1 VKKARTEYPIFGIK
15 HLIRLKNNQLRYNY
29 ENLRKIFKLIR
40 KRKFKVNPLIGS
52 NKYFIGI
59 LSYAKKNYSLY
70 SYNYTMN
77 IINEKQIHEY
87 LEGFNTY
94 SNNLLFHNNKFDYY
108 YNFNKFLANLKFN
121 HSFLLEFC

>member
-1 VKKARTEYPIFGIK
+1 
-15 HLIRLKNNQLRYNY
+15 LKNNQLRYNY
-29 ENLRKIFKLIR
+29 ENLRKIFRLIK

-59 LSYAKKNYSLY
+59 LSYMKRNYSLY
-70 SYNYTMN
+70 CYDHTLN
-77 IINEKQIHEY
+77 IINENQIHEY
-87 LEGFNTY
+87 LGGFNTY